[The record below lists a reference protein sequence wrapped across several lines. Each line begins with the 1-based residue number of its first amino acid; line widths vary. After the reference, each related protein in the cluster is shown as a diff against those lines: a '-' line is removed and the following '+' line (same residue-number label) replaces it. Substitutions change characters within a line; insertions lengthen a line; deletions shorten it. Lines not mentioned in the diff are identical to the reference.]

1 MSEPLFQNSPVIKLT
16 DRDFKINWFN
26 KDQSNESARI
36 KLIHPQFYGND
47 GYIMAYA
54 SWCPH
59 CRAKEPFWN
68 YLAKQFNLSTSPFK
82 NENFRIAIIDGEDDE
97 NSSQILRALKVG
109 PIPNFQH
116 VFSDPKNPKEADLED
131 YNGPLTVEGFITEAC
146 NLSPVQS
153 LCQVDKRRLNP
164 PQIIN

>member
-1 MSEPLFQNSPVIKLT
+1 MSEPLFQNSPVIRLT

-26 KDQSNESARI
+26 KDQPNESARI
-36 KLIHPQFYGND
+36 KLINPQFYGKD

-59 CRAKEPFWN
+59 CQAKEPFWN
-68 YLAKQFNLSTSPFK
+68 YLAQQFNTSAQFK

-97 NSSQILRALKVG
+97 NSGQILRALKVG

-116 VFSDPKNPKEADLED
+116 VFSDPQNPGEADLED
-131 YNGPLTVEGFITEAC
+131 YDGPMTLEGFVTEAC
-146 NLSPVQS
+146 NLSPAQS
-153 LCQVDKRRLNP
+153 LCKIDKRGLNA
-164 PQIIN
+164 PQITN